1 MKKLSLIILALILAI
16 PFTYAQKSH
25 LFVGKVF
32 DNGNRLEGAEVSV
45 YRGSKK
51 VSKYVTKKNGKFLF
65 FAIPEVEYVIEVAK
79 EGYLAKRIIVDT
91 DNTYGIDKKPKTFK
105 FDLEL
110 DRDSKKNRAKSNDFP
125 VAYIK
130 YNAEN
135 NAYQHSLKYA
145 QSLELGHEET
155 IRKVLASLEK

>member
-1 MKKLSLIILALILAI
+1 MKKLSLIILSLLFIVPL
-16 PFTYAQKSH
+16 TYAQTSH
-25 LFVGKVF
+25 LFIGKVF
-32 DNGNRLEGAEVSV
+32 DNGNKLEGAEVSV
-45 YRGSKK
+45 YRGKKK
-51 VSKYVTKKNGKFLF
+51 VSKYVTKGNGKFLF

-91 DNTYGIDKKPKTFK
+91 DNTYGLDRKPKKFK

-110 DRDSKKNRAKSNDFP
+110 DRDSKKNREKAIDLP

-155 IRKVLASLEK
+155 IRNVLAELEK